1 MCRCFFFYPLSKL
14 EFIKKPRWNTTCG
27 ALSLLR
33 LCTNNQRVMVI
44 LIVHECTLSS
54 YTVLIVIRLAM
65 WYRLLKPYFRFGW
78 SSNVLRRSLHILL
91 GNGDS
96 PPNCVNAWHPQRPAI
111 LEDAIIYRY
120 LSWLL
125 FFSLARFF

>member
-1 MCRCFFFYPLSKL
+1 MEHHLWCSL
-14 EFIKKPRWNTTCG
+14 
-27 ALSLLR
+27 ALLQ

-44 LIVHECTLSS
+44 IIDHKLTLSS
-54 YTVLIVIRLAM
+54 YTDRLVNRLAM
-65 WYRLLKPYFRFGW
+65 WCCLLKPYFRCGW

-111 LEDAIIYRY
+111 LEDTIIFHTGSEYCNQFTLIIHECNTNTRP
-120 LSWLL
+120 
-125 FFSLARFF
+125 FSRCPKTL